1 GYILYTVVRL
11 LSPDCIRG
19 VAVVGQS
26 GLVNFLQRMESGSI
40 AFRASIQ
47 KQHHIMF
54 PISAAGSR
62 RWWHVSMRLPYI
74 LAPVIRLFSI
84 EFTFIDQKLKPA
96 HLHSVTSDESTHLD
110 HHITASSLLKHFIAV
125 SPRAYELTIRVI
137 GASVTIDPPG
147 KHLKLARNQY
157 QHSPPRQ
164 HHLRFVQ
171 VDNIPPIRRS
181 APRPRT
187 YNTK

>member
-1 GYILYTVVRL
+1 MARLSHKRTPFLKHPNIIDFLRAMSTEAKL
-11 LSPDCIRG
+11 LSTTIFM
-19 VAVVGQS
+19 S
-26 GLVNFLQRMESGSI
+26 SLGS
-40 AFRASIQ
+40 AQVRSKVRAD
-47 KQHHIMF
+47 
-54 PISAAGSR
+54 GNYSR
-62 RWWHVSMRLPYI
+62 PVLWK
-74 LAPVIRLFSI
+74 LARHM
-84 EFTFIDQKLKPA
+84 KPA

-110 HHITASSLLKHFIAV
+110 HQTTASSLLKHFIAV

>member
-1 GYILYTVVRL
+1 MLFRFY
-11 LSPDCIRG
+11 SPTRNIRG
-19 VAVVGQS
+19 VAVVANGIWKH
-26 GLVNFLQRMESGSI
+26 RIHAKE
-40 AFRASIQ
+40 ASY
-47 KQHHIMF
+47 
-54 PISAAGSR
+54 
-62 RWWHVSMRLPYI
+62 HVPDFGRGI
-74 LAPVIRLFSI
+74 KEVVAQ
-84 EFTFIDQKLKPA
+84 FTFIDQKLKPA

-110 HHITASSLLKHFIAV
+110 HQITASSLLKHFFAV

-171 VDNIPPIRRS
+171 VYNIPPIRRS